1 MLGAIR
7 HFDQR
12 GFGAAPAPQPQPHL
26 ARSYFPQ
33 PAFHAATALAP
44 LEAVTTPA
52 PARCKAFV
60 SVCGVH
66 RNRIDKTLLRIIAKG
81 CTGCSAACW
90 PRSLGPIGSFKG
102 SVLPARD
109 GAAS

>member
-1 MLGAIR
+1 VLGAIR

-26 ARSYFPQ
+26 VRSYFPQ

-52 PARCKAFV
+52 PARCKVQPLCLFV
-60 SVCGVH
+60 VFTETELTRPCYEY
-66 RNRIDKTLLRIIAKG
+66 
-81 CTGCSAACW
+81 
-90 PRSLGPIGSFKG
+90 
-102 SVLPARD
+102 

>member
-12 GFGAAPAPQPQPHL
+12 GFGDAPAPQPHL

-44 LEAVTTPA
+44 LEAVMTPA
-52 PARCKAFV
+52 PARCKVQPLCLFLV
-60 SVCGVH
+60 FT
-66 RNRIDKTLLRIIAKG
+66 RNRSDKTLLRFCDERLEWLQCCMLA
-81 CTGCSAACW
+81 
-90 PRSLGPIGSFKG
+90 
-102 SVLPARD
+102 
-109 GAAS
+109 